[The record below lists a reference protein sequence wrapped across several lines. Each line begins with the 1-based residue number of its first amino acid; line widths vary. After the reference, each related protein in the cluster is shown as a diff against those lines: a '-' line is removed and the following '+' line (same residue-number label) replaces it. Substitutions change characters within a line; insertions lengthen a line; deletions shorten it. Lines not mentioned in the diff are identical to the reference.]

1 MAPTKDTERGRAVAT
16 LLPAREVVTFVPTAL
31 PRSCVA
37 AVDAQFIIALCARAR
52 RKLSNAQT
60 STSDHRHVLLVVHSW
75 EWAKKERGTCPLRHK
90 TLGIATTNNDSG
102 RQHLNQS
109 FNTVIAC
116 TTSFNAFVQFCNV
129 HGCGCGYS
137 EFRAAAL
144 ETK

>member
-1 MAPTKDTERGRAVAT
+1 MAPTKDTERGRAVAAF
-16 LLPAREVVTFVPTAL
+16 LPAREVVTFVPTAL

-37 AVDAQFIIALCARAR
+37 AADAQFIIALCARARAR

-102 RQHLNQS
+102 RQHLTQQAR
-109 FNTVIAC
+109 T
-116 TTSFNAFVQFCNV
+116 
-129 HGCGCGYS
+129 
-137 EFRAAAL
+137 
-144 ETK
+144 